1 MSKIAIM
8 TDSNSGIMPMEG
20 IEQEIHVLP
29 MPILVDGQT
38 YYEGQDITPAQ
49 FYQKLSEGVSVTT
62 SQPSPGELLQMW
74 DRLLESYDEIV
85 FIPMSSGLSNSCQTA
100 SVLSQEEPYNGK
112 VYVVDN
118 HRISITQEQSVYDAK
133 SLAEKGASGKEIK
146 TLLEKESLDAS
157 IYIAV
162 DTLEYLKKG
171 GRITPAAA
179 AIGTVLNLKPV
190 LTIQGDKLDACSKTR
205 GMKAASKTMCKAVQK
220 DLDTR
225 FADLK
230 KHGLLQAGI
239 ATTLMDKEKLTY
251 FKEEMQQHFPDMKLK
266 TAPLTMSIGCHTGPG
281 AVGIGI
287 FRTHIPEK

>member
-1 MSKIAIM
+1 M
-8 TDSNSGIMPMEG
+8 
-20 IEQEIHVLP
+20 
-29 MPILVDGQT
+29 
-38 YYEGQDITPAQ
+38 
-49 FYQKLSEGVSVTT
+49 TT

-112 VYVVDN
+112 VHVVDN

-171 GRITPAAA
+171 D
-179 AIGTVLNLKPV
+179 VLHLP
-190 LTIQGDKLDACSKTR
+190 
-205 GMKAASKTMCKAVQK
+205 
-220 DLDTR
+220 
-225 FADLK
+225 
-230 KHGLLQAGI
+230 LLQ
-239 ATTLMDKEKLTY
+239 
-251 FKEEMQQHFPDMKLK
+251 
-266 TAPLTMSIGCHTGPG
+266 
-281 AVGIGI
+281 
-287 FRTHIPEK
+287 